1 MSHDTSFE
9 QYVSALPPERAD
21 AIRRVAAVIR
31 ANLPPGYEEGTQY
44 KMPAW
49 YVPHTRYPAG
59 YHADPKQPL
68 PFLSLASQ
76 KSHMALYLMGLYGD
90 EALTAWFTA
99 EYAKRGK
106 RLDMGA
112 ACVRFKKLDDLPLD
126 LVGEL
131 VARIPVD
138 AYVARYEAAKPA
150 KKSAAKKSAAEKSAA
165 EKSAAKKTNTKKPA
179 KK

>member
-112 ACVRFKKLDDLPLD
+112 VSSPAPPLP
-126 LVGEL
+126 
-131 VARIPVD
+131 
-138 AYVARYEAAKPA
+138 
-150 KKSAAKKSAAEKSAA
+150 
-165 EKSAAKKTNTKKPA
+165 KTRQPCSGSDNGRCA
-179 KK
+179 SRCC